1 MATYYGTLTGKART
15 VASREGSHA
24 SGLKATVQSW
34 DGSLIVSVR
43 DNPND
48 DSNPL
53 FTIEVDCDGSSTSGK
68 EVFDGTLAE
77 LVERLA

>member
-15 VASREGSHA
+15 VASREGSHV

-53 FTIEVDCDGSSTSGK
+53 FTIEVGRGSSSKGK